1 MDFEPF
7 LFAGSDTDVDST
19 IGVSDSADVELFGI
33 PKLPK
38 LGTWSFGASLPSSS
52 VFSEMLI
59 NSTRPSSPSTVNDI
73 DDVNFRLDFSGPLED
88 DAAAFGSVPGL
99 DDPTCTTGQRRKERS
114 PNLLPYEFG
123 DMEKSNWYTRFL
135 APEVRETTHL
145 LCRERPKCE
154 FLTHFRRPLSKVEE
168 LVDLFISN
176 GWVRKTKHCQTDEK
190 LRIKNELLILGCLNM
205 LSLGQPLRALKTNTN
220 ISTTEHWAGRL

>member
-7 LFAGSDTDVDST
+7 LFAGSDTDVAST

-38 LGTWSFGASLPSSS
+38 LGAHAWSFGASLPSSS

-88 DAAAFGSVPGL
+88 DIATFGSVLGL
-99 DDPTCTTGQRRKERS
+99 DYPTCTTGQQRKEDEIAKIGDS
-114 PNLLPYEFG
+114 PSNICKALL
-123 DMEKSNWYTRFL
+123 
-135 APEVRETTHL
+135 
-145 LCRERPKCE
+145 
-154 FLTHFRRPLSKVEE
+154 
-168 LVDLFISN
+168 
-176 GWVRKTKHCQTDEK
+176 
-190 LRIKNELLILGCLNM
+190 
-205 LSLGQPLRALKTNTN
+205 
-220 ISTTEHWAGRL
+220 